1 MNTRLTCALM
11 AGLLGLGTACV
22 VGPRGHVAVVAPVPV
37 VRYTYVEREPPPVHY
52 ERLPEPPT
60 REHHWVAGHWQWNGQ
75 AYLWVPGHYQARPRA
90 GVLWIN
96 GRWERHE
103 RGWYWIEGHWQ

>member
-1 MNTRLTCALM
+1 MHTRLSCTLM

-22 VGPRGHVAVVAPVPV
+22 VGPRGRVAVVPV
-37 VRYTYVEREPPPVHY
+37 VRYTYVDREPPPVRY
-52 ERLPEPPT
+52 EPLPEPPT
-60 REHHWVAGHWQWNGQ
+60 REHHWVAGHWHWDGR

-90 GVLWIN
+90 GVLWVN

-103 RGWYWIEGHWQ
+103 RGWYWIEGHWR